1 MDKVLNIVL
10 YEPLIPENVGNI
22 MRTCVALNAHL
33 HIIEPVGFNLDDAR
47 MKRAALDYRQFSQ
60 ITYYLDFNNFME
72 RNLPEQ
78 IYFLSRYA
86 KKCYSDIQF
95 SKNKPVYLMF
105 GKETTG
111 IDKAILK
118 ANLDK
123 CFRIP
128 MSKNVRSLNL
138 ANTVAIVG
146 YFWAEKLNFPEMEK
160 LEPECFKGSDFL
172 EK

>member
-1 MDKVLNIVL
+1 MLNIVL
-10 YEPLIPENVGNI
+10 FEPLIPENVGNI

-33 HIIEPVGFNLDDAR
+33 HIIEPTGFDINDPR
-47 MKRAALDYRQFSQ
+47 MRRAALDYRQFSQ
-60 ITYYLDFNNFME
+60 VTLYLDFTNFLK
-72 RNLPEQ
+72 RNKPEQ
-78 IYFLSRYA
+78 IYFLTRYA
-86 KKCYSDIQF
+86 KQSYSNLDF
-95 SKNKPVYLMF
+95 KKDKPVYLMF

-111 IDKAILK
+111 IDKEILK
-118 ANLDK
+118 NNLDK

-146 YFWAEKLNFPEMEK
+146 YFWAEKLNFPKMEK

>member
-1 MDKVLNIVL
+1 MLNIVL
-10 YEPLIPENVGNI
+10 FEPLIPENVGNI

-33 HIIEPVGFNLDDAR
+33 HIICPTGFDINDAR
-47 MKRAALDYRQFSQ
+47 MRRAALDYRQFSRV
-60 ITYYLDFNNFME
+60 TFYLDYGNFLKRNN
-72 RNLPEQ
+72 PAQ
-78 IYFLSRYA
+78 IYYLSRYA
-86 KKCYSDIQF
+86 KQCYTDIGF
-95 SKNKPVYLMF
+95 KPDKPVYLMF

-111 IDKAILK
+111 IDKEILK
-118 ANLDK
+118 NNLDA

-128 MSKNVRSLNL
+128 MSRHVRSLNL

-146 YFWAEKLNFPEMEK
+146 YFWAEKLKFPEMEK

>member
-1 MDKVLNIVL
+1 MLNIVL
-10 YEPLIPENVGNI
+10 FEPLIPENVGNI

-33 HIIEPVGFNLDDAR
+33 HIICPTGFDINDAR
-47 MKRAALDYRQFSQ
+47 MRRAALDYRQFSRV
-60 ITYYLDFNNFME
+60 TFYLDYGNFLKRNN
-72 RNLPEQ
+72 PVQ
-78 IYFLSRYA
+78 IYYLSRYA
-86 KKCYSDIQF
+86 KQCYTDIGF
-95 SKNKPVYLMF
+95 KPDKPVYLMF

-111 IDKAILK
+111 IDKEILK
-118 ANLDK
+118 NNLDA

-128 MSKNVRSLNL
+128 MSRHVRSLNL

-146 YFWAEKLNFPEMEK
+146 YFWAEKLKFPEMEK

>member
-1 MDKVLNIVL
+1 MLNIVL
-10 YEPLIPENVGNI
+10 FEPLIPENVGNI
-22 MRTCVALNAHL
+22 MRTCVALNANL
-33 HIIEPVGFNLDDAR
+33 HIICPTGFDINDAR
-47 MKRAALDYRQFSQ
+47 MRRAALDYRQFSRV
-60 ITYYLDFNNFME
+60 TFYLDYKNFLKRNNP
-72 RNLPEQ
+72 LQ
-78 IYFLSRYA
+78 IYFLTRYA
-86 KKCYSDIQF
+86 KQSYTDLDFKLD
-95 SKNKPVYLMF
+95 KPVYLMF

-111 IDKAILK
+111 IDKEILK
-118 ANLDK
+118 NNLGK

-128 MSKNVRSLNL
+128 MSRHVRSLNL